1 MLKSLDFWKFAPT
14 FCALAMGINAFIQF
28 DDYSNK
34 EKSAEAQ
41 QVLRLGE
48 EAIAETQEVLDAYRH
63 ALSSGNGALQVNSRL
78 STDAWDVFFEA
89 QSLNTLLPGLQ
100 GIGYVESVKTRDL
113 YRYVS
118 LIRRYEINDFRV
130 YPRSKNDT
138 KFVVKLSHELNQL
151 LNVKPGF
158 DMSSIPAL
166 KRAMVWS
173 TITGKMS
180 MSEAFT
186 VDESPELV
194 VFLLP
199 LSSGKSIQGELSA
212 GSWLFA
218 FAEKDT
224 VFSAIQNLKSAGLQ
238 YTLATDREDRA
249 DHDVMGSSYRVMA
262 SHGGGKRMFGVDQAT
277 FHLSWKASAEGVIYD
292 VAKPPLT
299 GLIASAI
306 IGVLLTIV
314 VSLFSRI
321 YGRTSRELGDTQ
333 QRFALAVQAV
343 RDGLIDW
350 GDMKSDAQYWSSV
363 VWETLGVEEPENA
376 TGGSYRRLL
385 DAVHPEDRGSLE
397 KQLREAQKDIGLVNV
412 AFRIRTVDQDYRW
425 QRFRAKAMQ
434 EKDRVRLIGRLT
446 DEHERMLMEEL
457 QESLVEQL
465 TRSNE
470 ELERFA
476 FVASHD
482 LQEPLRQVRS
492 FSELA
497 TMELAGMPDNE
508 RVVSFLKIVEDS
520 SQHMQNLIVDL
531 LDYARPANDDD
542 ALELINGDEV
552 LDYALSNLQ
561 ERLQRTEAVIER
573 EAMPNV
579 QAHSMR
585 LSRVMQNII
594 SNSLKYIEEG
604 TVPLIKIGCN
614 SDESFHHITI
624 EDNGIGMEAQHLDK
638 IFEPFKR
645 LHTRSEYAG
654 TGMGLSICKRIIES
668 YGGQICV
675 RSEEGVGSVFTIS
688 LPCYVV
694 EGEAQESGGLNPA
707 QHSQSD
713 FVAATGTA

>member
-1 MLKSLDFWKFAPT
+1 MFKSLDFWKIAPT

-28 DDYSNK
+28 DAYTHK
-34 EKSAEAQ
+34 QTSAEAQ
-41 QVLRLGE
+41 QVLKLGE
-48 EAIAETQEVLDAYRH
+48 DAIAATQELLDAYRH

-78 STDAWDVFFEA
+78 STDAWEVFSEA
-89 QSLNTLLPGLQ
+89 QSLDMLLPGLR

-130 YPRSKNDT
+130 YPRSKNET
-138 KFVVKLSHELNQL
+138 KFVVKLSHELDES

-158 DMSSIPAL
+158 DMSSIDPL
-166 KRAMVWS
+166 KKAFVGS
-173 TITGKMS
+173 THTGQMS
-180 MSEAFT
+180 MSESFQMG
-186 VDESPELV
+186 DSRDLV

-199 LSSGKSIQGELSA
+199 LSSGKSMQGELSA

-218 FAEKDT
+218 IAEKDT
-224 VFSAIQNLKSAGLQ
+224 VFSSIKMLKKAGVE
-238 YTLATDREDRA
+238 YTVASEQDDREVFVSGGHA
-249 DHDVMGSSYRVMA
+249 IH
-262 SHGGGKRMFGVDQAT
+262 SHVGGKKVFGVDKAT
-277 FHLSWKASAEGVIYD
+277 FHLSWKPSPGGFISDAE
-292 VAKPPLT
+292 KTPLT

-306 IGVLLTIV
+306 IGILLTIV

-321 YGRTSRELGDTQ
+321 YGRTSLELGDTQ

-350 GDMKSDAQYWSSV
+350 GDMKSDKQYWSSV
-363 VWETLGVEEPENA
+363 VWETLGVEAPASE
-376 TGGSYRRLL
+376 TDGSYKLLL
-385 DAVHPEDRGSLE
+385 DAVHPDDRGPLDE
-397 KQLREAQKDIGLVNV
+397 QLREAQKSIGIVNV
-412 AFRIRTVDQDYRW
+412 AFRIKTAEQEYRW
-425 QRFRAKAMQ
+425 QRFRAKAMK
-434 EKDRVRLIGRLT
+434 EKNRVRLIGRMT

-492 FSELA
+492 FAELA
-497 TMELAGMPDNE
+497 SMELADMPDSG
-508 RVVSFLKIVEDS
+508 RVVSFLKIVEES

-531 LDYARPANDDD
+531 LDYAKPANEDD

-561 ERLQRTEAVIER
+561 ERLQRTGAVIER
-573 EAMPNV
+573 ETMPNV

-585 LSRVMQNII
+585 LSRVIQNVI

-604 TVPLIKIGCN
+604 TVPHIKIRCS
-614 SDESFHHITI
+614 SDDAFHHISI

-645 LHTRSEYAG
+645 LHTRSEYGG

-668 YGGQICV
+668 YGGEIRV
-675 RSEEGVGSVFTIS
+675 SSEEGQGSVFT
-688 LPCYVV
+688 LCMPCYVPENKDGAKEDSGPADLV
-694 EGEAQESGGLNPA
+694 GDNGPVSLREA
-707 QHSQSD
+707 
-713 FVAATGTA
+713 V